1 MKISDEGR
9 LKQKRSEG
17 KGMEHTPFI
26 NARDIASNGRKTRAR
41 GQHIKRV
48 YTLLSDLEY
57 FFFAA
62 CDFACSIKDIR
73 EQVKIP
79 LEETLAIA
87 KEKNIKHPT
96 IPGTVKPS
104 IMTTDL
110 VVDLEIEN
118 QIVTTAINV
127 KPRSKWTNRA
137 IQKMEIERLVYKNR
151 NQGWLIASDLE
162 RDPNL
167 EWNLLFLRQHFDLG
181 ISNSPVRFLQH
192 LKLVISKKKYSSID
206 DAIISIEEKIGLET
220 GEGYQ
225 LFYHLLARKKIKF
238 DYHKRLDRID
248 QLNEFYFV

>member
-9 LKQKRSEG
+9 LKQKRCEG
-17 KGMEHTPFI
+17 KGMDYTPFI
-26 NARDIASNGRKTRAR
+26 NARDIASNGRKTRTR

-79 LEETLAIA
+79 LEQTLTIA

-96 IPGTVKPS
+96 IPGTKKPS

-110 VVDLEIEN
+110 VVDLEVEN
-118 QIVTTAINV
+118 QIITTAVNV
-127 KPRSKWTNRA
+127 KPRSKWTDRA
-137 IQKMEIERLVYKNR
+137 MQKMEIERVVYQNR
-151 NQGWLIASDLE
+151 NQGWLIGSDIE

-167 EWNLLFLRQHFDLG
+167 EWNLLFLRQHYDLG
-181 ISNSPVRFLQH
+181 ISTTPVRFLQQ
-192 LKLVISKKKYSSID
+192 LKQAISKKKYESVD
-206 DAIISIEEKIGLET
+206 DAIISIAEKIGIET

-225 LFYHLLARKKIKF
+225 LFYHLLARKKVKF
-238 DYHKRLDRID
+238 DYYKRLDRVD
-248 QLNEFYFV
+248 QLDEFYFV